1 MKQKFDVTGM
11 TCSACSAHVEKS
23 VRKLPGVRQVAV
35 NLLANSMVVDYDEDA
50 LTEGQIVEA
59 VKAGGYGAA
68 PHPAAGAAQKAAPA
82 RENPAAQE
90 AAGMRRRLIG
100 SICFLI
106 PLMYVSMGHMMGLPL
121 PGFLVGTEN
130 ALSFALTQ
138 LLLTLPILYLNRK
151 YYQTG
156 FKTLLHGAPNMDSLI
171 AIGSGAAV
179 VYGLVA
185 LYAMSYGL
193 GHGDLALVE
202 QYHMDLYFE
211 SAGTILTL
219 ITVGK
224 YLEARSK
231 GHTSDAITKLLDLA
245 PKTAAVERDG
255 AEIEIPVEEVVV
267 GDTVLIRPGGRIP
280 VDGVILEGNAVLD
293 ESALTGESMPV
304 EKGPG
309 DAVISASINQSG
321 FLRIRASRVGA
332 DTTLAQIVQLVE
344 DANASKAPIAKLA
357 DRVSGVFVPAVI
369 TIAAAATVIWLLAGQ
384 PFSFAL
390 SIGISVLVVSC
401 PCALGLATP
410 TAIMVGTGKGAEQ
423 GILYKSAE
431 SLETAHAVNT
441 VVLDKTGTVTEGRP
455 QVTDLLAVP
464 GVDENTLLSA
474 AVAVEQLSE
483 HPLAA
488 AILRCA
494 GEKGIC
500 VPAATGFETIP
511 GQGVAGDTAAG
522 RVLAGNLR
530 MMEAN
535 GLRAEDFAVD
545 ADRLADEG
553 KTPLYFALAGKP
565 LGVIAAAD
573 VVKPTSRQAI
583 DQLRA
588 MGIDVVMLT
597 GDNRRTA
604 GAIQRQ
610 LGLDRVVAEVLPQDK
625 EREVAALQKDGR
637 KVAMIGDGI
646 NDAPA
651 LARANVGIAIGAGT
665 DIAIESADLVLMKS
679 DLLDAVGALQLS
691 RAVIRNIKENLFW
704 AFFYNAIGI
713 PLAAGVFYTALGW
726 KLNPMFGAA
735 AMSLS
740 SFCVVTNAL
749 RLRFFKPRYHA
760 AGAAGAGGAGTP
772 AAPVETPRCEG
783 GCPAVPQREQSGTDL
798 PQSGSEDKNTKN
810 TTEKDV
816 SEMNKTIKIE
826 GMMCEHCA
834 SRVEKALAAVA
845 GVSAVKVDLAGKQ
858 AAVTLSGAV
867 EDSALRDAVTE
878 AGYEVTGI
886 E

>member
-50 LTEGQIVEA
+50 LSEGQIVEA
-59 VKAGGYGAA
+59 VKAGGYGAV

-138 LLLTLPILYLNRK
+138 LLLTLPIIYLNRK

-185 LYAMSYGL
+185 LYAMSYGF

-321 FLRIRASRVGA
+321 FLRVRASRVGA
-332 DTTLAQIVQLVE
+332 DTTLYTYIYSRTPTPARPP
-344 DANASKAPIAKLA
+344 SPSWPTGS
-357 DRVSGVFVPAVI
+357 SGVFVPTVI
-369 TIAAAATVIWLLAGQ
+369 TIAVAATVIWLLAGQ

-410 TAIMVGTGKGAEQ
+410 TAIMVGTGKG
-423 GILYKSAE
+423 
-431 SLETAHAVNT
+431 
-441 VVLDKTGTVTEGRP
+441 GR
-455 QVTDLLAVP
+455 A
-464 GVDENTLLSA
+464 G
-474 AVAVEQLSE
+474 
-483 HPLAA
+483 HPLQ
-488 AILRCA
+488 
-494 GEKGIC
+494 
-500 VPAATGFETIP
+500 V
-511 GQGVAGDTAAG
+511 G
-522 RVLAGNLR
+522 R
-530 MMEAN
+530 E
-535 GLRAEDFAVD
+535 
-545 ADRLADEG
+545 
-553 KTPLYFALAGKP
+553 P
-565 LGVIAAAD
+565 
-573 VVKPTSRQAI
+573 
-583 DQLRA
+583 
-588 MGIDVVMLT
+588 
-597 GDNRRTA
+597 
-604 GAIQRQ
+604 
-610 LGLDRVVAEVLPQDK
+610 
-625 EREVAALQKDGR
+625 
-637 KVAMIGDGI
+637 
-646 NDAPA
+646 
-651 LARANVGIAIGAGT
+651 
-665 DIAIESADLVLMKS
+665 
-679 DLLDAVGALQLS
+679 
-691 RAVIRNIKENLFW
+691 
-704 AFFYNAIGI
+704 
-713 PLAAGVFYTALGW
+713 
-726 KLNPMFGAA
+726 
-735 AMSLS
+735 
-740 SFCVVTNAL
+740 
-749 RLRFFKPRYHA
+749 
-760 AGAAGAGGAGTP
+760 
-772 AAPVETPRCEG
+772 
-783 GCPAVPQREQSGTDL
+783 
-798 PQSGSEDKNTKN
+798 
-810 TTEKDV
+810 
-816 SEMNKTIKIE
+816 
-826 GMMCEHCA
+826 
-834 SRVEKALAAVA
+834 
-845 GVSAVKVDLAGKQ
+845 
-858 AAVTLSGAV
+858 
-867 EDSALRDAVTE
+867 
-878 AGYEVTGI
+878 
-886 E
+886 